1 MTYIVTDLTLMGNGN
16 ACLACLEERQF
27 SCVRPL
33 FNPTLYK
40 QIVWYEQNNIRQG
53 TKLDLTL
60 LERVALN
67 PHTEDAT
74 CTGMSILG
82 EIDDREMQTI
92 LENSSYFT
100 VDEGFGTSP
109 IVGEKYFHHDCAL
122 PSRSIITLKI
132 FPQHIILN
140 QDSYKL
146 RRIRATITDANDFTL
161 SWIPVTDL
169 RYVNVSEENLITLN
183 ISVQQENCIY
193 VRLGLTRCYSP
204 RENQNGYWLQANGIY
219 IY

>member
-1 MTYIVTDLTLMGNGN
+1 MAYIVTDLTLMGSGN

-33 FNPTLYK
+33 FNPSLYK
-40 QIVWYEQNNIRQG
+40 QIVWYEQNGIRQG

-74 CTGMSILG
+74 CTDMSILG
-82 EIDDREMQTI
+82 CIDDREMQAL
-92 LENSSYFT
+92 LEGSSYCT
-100 VDEGFGTSP
+100 IDEGFGTSP
-109 IVGEKYFHHDCAL
+109 IVGEKYFHHDCEL

-132 FPQHIILN
+132 SPRHIRLN
-140 QDSYKL
+140 QDPYKHG
-146 RRIRATITDANDFTL
+146 RIKITITDNNNFTL
-161 SWIPVTDL
+161 AWIPVTDL
-169 RYVNVSEENLITLN
+169 RYVNVSGENLIALN
-183 ISVQQENCIY
+183 MSVQQANFIY

-204 RENQNGYWLQANGIY
+204 IENQNGYWLQANGIY
-219 IY
+219 LY